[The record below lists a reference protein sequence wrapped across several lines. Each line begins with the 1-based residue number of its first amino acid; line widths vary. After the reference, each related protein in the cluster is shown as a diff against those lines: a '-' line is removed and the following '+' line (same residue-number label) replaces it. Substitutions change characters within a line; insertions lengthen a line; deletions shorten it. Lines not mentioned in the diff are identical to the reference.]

1 MPRRGLAADGSS
13 GLHWLATFTGVMN
26 LTSLAHWAKGTG
38 LEIVLFA
45 TGAMLLT
52 RIVAWIGARITHRID
67 ANAQELDA
75 LVRSE
80 ASKHRHALAQVI
92 TWVTLVVI
100 YCAAAVAIAARL
112 SVPVTSLVAPAA
124 VVAVALGFGAQRIV
138 QDILAGF
145 FIITERQY
153 GFGDLISVAV
163 PNVSNPATGTVEDV
177 TLRVTT
183 VRTASGEVVI
193 IPNGQITQ
201 VTNLSRDWARAVV
214 DVPVPAAVEVSRVS
228 DLLRQ
233 IAAEAYTEPDL
244 RRLLLDPPAV
254 MGVQSID
261 VDRFQVR
268 LVARTLP
275 GRQFEVERILRAR
288 IATGLRR
295 EGILLPVVPVTAE
308 PSRPE

>member
-1 MPRRGLAADGSS
+1 LR
-13 GLHWLATFTGVMN
+13 WLATFTGVN
-26 LTSLAHWAKGTG
+26 DLTSIAHWAKGSG

-45 TGAMLLT
+45 TGAILLT
-52 RIVAWIGARITHRID
+52 RIVTWIGARITDRID
-67 ANAQELDA
+67 ANAEETDA

-92 TWVTLVVI
+92 TWVTLVII
-100 YCAAAVAIAARL
+100 YCGAAVEIAARL
-112 SVPVTSLVAPAA
+112 GVPVSNLVAPAA
-124 VVAVALGFGAQRIV
+124 VVAVALAFGAQRIV

-163 PNVSNPATGTVEDV
+163 PNVNNPATGTVEDV

-214 DVPVPAAVEVSRVS
+214 DVPVHAAMEVNLVS

-233 IAAEAYTEPDL
+233 IAEEAYKEPDL
-244 RRLLLDPPAV
+244 RKLLLDPPAV

-261 VDRFQVR
+261 VGNFQVR
-268 LVARTLP
+268 MVARTLP
-275 GRQFEVERILRAR
+275 GRQFEVERILRAQ
-288 IATGLRR
+288 IATGLRH
-295 EGILLPVVPVTAE
+295 EGILLPVVQAAADPY
-308 PSRPE
+308 RPE

>member
-1 MPRRGLAADGSS
+1 
-13 GLHWLATFTGVMN
+13 VNN
-26 LTSLAHWAKGTG
+26 LTGLAHWAKGSG

-45 TGAMLLT
+45 TGAILLA
-52 RIVAWIGARITHRID
+52 RIVTWIGARITERID
-67 ANAQELDA
+67 ANADETDS

-80 ASKHRHALAQVI
+80 AAKHRHALAQVI
-92 TWVTLVVI
+92 TWVTLVII
-100 YCAAAVAIAARL
+100 YCGAAVAIAARL
-112 SVPVTSLVAPAA
+112 GVPVTSLVAPAA
-124 VVAVALGFGAQRIV
+124 VIAVALGFGAQRIV

-153 GFGDLISVAV
+153 GFGDLISLAV
-163 PNVSNPATGTVEDV
+163 PNVNSPATGTVEDV

-214 DVPVPAAVEVSRVS
+214 DVPVHAAMEVNLVS

-233 IAAEAYTEPDL
+233 IAEDAYQEPEL
-244 RRLLLDPPAV
+244 QKLLLDPPAV

-261 VDRFQVR
+261 VGNFQVR

-275 GRQFEVERILRAR
+275 GRQFEVERILRAQ

-295 EGILLPVVPVTAE
+295 EGILLPVVPAAAD
-308 PSRPE
+308 PYRPE